1 MRQECIYT
9 SIIFITKHM
18 IFCYIRISVFV
29 VHRSSRPEMSATE
42 SERKWTPGPNEDS
55 VSKRSTYPDNQQLFV
70 GNLPH
75 SVTDKELQEFFERKS
90 SAGLTVL

>member
-1 MRQECIYT
+1 
-9 SIIFITKHM
+9 
-18 IFCYIRISVFV
+18 
-29 VHRSSRPEMSATE
+29 MSATE

-90 SAGLTVL
+90 SVKITTLQLLLLNVLHR

>member
-1 MRQECIYT
+1 M
-9 SIIFITKHM
+9 
-18 IFCYIRISVFV
+18 
-29 VHRSSRPEMSATE
+29 PATE

-90 SAGLTVL
+90 SGLEFIVFQLAMNRMPSLKHYARLWCLNAYVTLSGREGEVG